1 MKALKT
7 EGLTKIYRQG
17 DETIYAVRDADF
29 ELADGE
35 MAAIKG
41 ASGSGKSTLL
51 HLLAGLDRPS
61 HGKIFLRDKDIASLD
76 SKALAEIRRREIG
89 FVYQQFNLVDIFTA
103 RENIVLPSLLDD
115 KKPDEKWF
123 DELTEMLG
131 IRDRLEHLPS
141 ELSGGQLQRVAIA
154 RALINRPAVL
164 LADEP
169 TGSLDRETAQEIISL
184 FLRLH
189 LIGTTIAIVTHDEKI
204 AGAADT
210 VWVMD
215 GGEIKR
221 ERL

>member
-17 DETIYAVRDADF
+17 DETIYAVHDANF

-189 LIGTTIAIVTHDEKI
+189 SIGTTIAIVTHDEKI
-204 AGAADT
+204 AASADT

-221 ERL
+221 E

>member
-17 DETIYAVRDADF
+17 DETIYAVHDANF

-189 LIGTTIAIVTHDEKI
+189 SIGTTIAIVTHDEKI
-204 AGAADT
+204 AASADT
-210 VWVMD
+210 VWTMD

-221 ERL
+221 E

>member
-17 DETIYAVRDADF
+17 DETIYAVHDANF
-29 ELADGE
+29 ELDDGE

-61 HGKIFLRDKDIASLD
+61 HGKIFLRNKDIASLD

-103 RENIVLPSLLDD
+103 RENIILPSLLDE

-154 RALINRPAVL
+154 RALINRLAVL

-189 LIGTTIAIVTHDEKI
+189 SIGTTIAIVTHDEKI
-204 AGAADT
+204 AASADT

-221 ERL
+221 E

>member
-1 MKALKT
+1 M
-7 EGLTKIYRQG
+7 
-17 DETIYAVRDADF
+17 
-29 ELADGE
+29 
-35 MAAIKG
+35 
-41 ASGSGKSTLL
+41 
-51 HLLAGLDRPS
+51 
-61 HGKIFLRDKDIASLD
+61 
-76 SKALAEIRRREIG
+76 
-89 FVYQQFNLVDIFTA
+89 VDIFTA